1 MTSMA
6 HEEFEDLYGLY
17 VLGSL
22 TPAEQTQL
30 ETHLHT
36 GCATCRESIPQVR
49 EVFALL
55 PYSLPLIPPPPEGKQ
70 KLLEK
75 IQREEGLRFEEQKP
89 RPGRTKEGKRR
100 FLAPLW
106 TLAVACLVLFL
117 GRYTFL
123 LYREVSLLK
132 EELVQQQKETD
143 LWKNQLT
150 RQKLEDDLLK
160 NQLMQQQ
167 QDLNALRDELIK
179 LRSYMAM
186 ITAPSVK
193 TVNLVG
199 SAKSREA
206 RGKIFLDPIQHRA
219 LFYAYHLPSIPPGKT
234 YQLWVIK
241 DKPVSAGVFSV
252 DSEGNAFLEVSGLLT
267 EVEKIKAIA
276 VTLEPA
282 GGLPQPSGDKYL
294 VGS

>member
-22 TPAEQTQL
+22 TPAERAQL
-30 ETHLHT
+30 EAHLNT
-36 GCATCRESIPQVR
+36 DCVTCREAIPQIQ
-49 EVFALL
+49 EILALL
-55 PYSLPLIPPPPEGKQ
+55 PYALQPTLPPTEVKQ

-75 IQREEGLRFEEQKP
+75 IQREEGLQFEEQKP
-89 RPGRTKEGKRR
+89 RNGRVREKKRR
-100 FLAPLW
+100 FLTPLL
-106 TLAVACLVLFL
+106 TLAAACLVLFL

-123 LYREVSLLK
+123 LHREVSLLR
-132 EELVQQQKETD
+132 EELIQQQKETD

-150 RQKLEDDLLK
+150 RQKLEEDLLK

-167 QDLNALRDELIK
+167 QDLNALRDELVR

-193 TVNLVG
+193 TINLIG
-199 SAKSREA
+199 STKSREA

-219 LFYAYHLPSIPPGKT
+219 LFYAYNLPSTPPGKT

-241 DKPVSAGVFSV
+241 DKPVSAGIFSV
-252 DSEGNAFLEVSGLLT
+252 DSEGNAFLEVSGLPAD
-267 EVEKIKAIA
+267 VEKIKAIA

-294 VGS
+294 VSS